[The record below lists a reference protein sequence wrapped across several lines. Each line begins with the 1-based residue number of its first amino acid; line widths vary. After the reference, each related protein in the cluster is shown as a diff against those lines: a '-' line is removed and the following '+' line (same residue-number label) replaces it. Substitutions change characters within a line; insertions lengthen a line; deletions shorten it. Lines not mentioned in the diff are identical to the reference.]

1 MTVQIT
7 DEQVARLQEARTAIG
22 VVISRN
28 KTRWVDIELMVV
40 RATLDEV
47 LAARSQSGQ
56 KDD

>member
-7 DEQVARLQEARTAIG
+7 DEQ
-22 VVISRN
+22 
-28 KTRWVDIELMVV
+28 VDIELMVV